1 MVSSRRVSRTCGLD
15 HPSPLLCVVEPGL
28 NILVLLPSQTVTPL
42 SPGRGGARAGAAGVR
57 RVCGMSV
64 GPRAICHVRLAFV
77 FITSKAKLK
86 KEKIR
91 RARRAAWWPRCA
103 ARRWRAVDRG
113 ADSAA
118 APSHAARRVAS
129 SAPKQTRARGAA
141 AAAKTSTPQLLLLF
155 SSRLVLSQAH
165 TRATC
170 ARVAAFAPRR
180 TIRTGSQSARRRRAA
195 AKCTTLTSLRC
206 CCFGTP

>member
-1 MVSSRRVSRTCGLD
+1 MHCRAYRSRLGGSGGLPVIVRPRQSVSSAVA
-15 HPSPLLCVVEPGL
+15 E
-28 NILVLLPSQTVTPL
+28 
-42 SPGRGGARAGAAGVR
+42 RGGHREK
-57 RVCGMSV
+57 
-64 GPRAICHVRLAFV
+64 
-77 FITSKAKLK
+77 TKNQKNSK
-86 KEKIR
+86 KIR

-103 ARRWRAVDRG
+103 ARCWRAADRG

-118 APSHAARRVAS
+118 APSHAAGRVAS

-141 AAAKTSTPQLLLLF
+141 AAAKTTTPQLLLLF

-180 TIRTGSQSARRRRAA
+180 AIRTGSQSAQRRRAA
-195 AKCTTLTSLRC
+195 AKRTTLTSWRC